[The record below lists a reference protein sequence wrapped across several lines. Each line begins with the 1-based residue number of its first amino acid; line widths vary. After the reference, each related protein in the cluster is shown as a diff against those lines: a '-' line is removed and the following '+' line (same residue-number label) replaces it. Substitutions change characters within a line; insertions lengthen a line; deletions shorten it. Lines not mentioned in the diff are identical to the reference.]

1 MIKPKVLF
9 LCSDNSCR
17 TQMAEAFLRAMAG
30 DSFEILSAGAEATA
44 LDREAVAAMREVGL
58 NISGQVPKKVD
69 RFLRERVAY
78 LVTLCD
84 RAMEHTC
91 PIFPGATWRLTWPL
105 ENPAAARSQQE
116 RRAATRRVRDEIRQY
131 VVQFVQEHA

>member
-44 LDREAVAAMREVGL
+44 LNREAVAAMHEVGL
-58 NISGQVPKKVD
+58 DISSQVPKKVD
-69 RFLRERVAY
+69 PFLRERVAY

-84 RAMEHTC
+84 RAVERTC
-91 PIFPGATWRLTWPL
+91 PIFPGATWRLTWQL

-116 RRAATRRVRDEIRQY
+116 RRAATRRVRDAIREH

>member
-1 MIKPKVLF
+1 MIKPEVLF

-17 TQMAEAFLRAMAG
+17 TQMAEAFLRDMAG
-30 DSFEILSAGAEATA
+30 ESFEILSASAEATA
-44 LDREAVAAMREVGL
+44 LDREAVAAMHEVGL
-58 NISGQVPKKVD
+58 DISGQVPKKVD
-69 RFLRERVAY
+69 LFLRERVAY

-84 RAMEHTC
+84 RAVERTC
-91 PIFPGATWRLTWPL
+91 PIFPGATWPLTWPL

-116 RRAATRRVRDEIRQY
+116 RRAATRRVRDAIREH

>member
-9 LCSDNSCR
+9 LCSDNSCH

-44 LDREAVAAMREVGL
+44 LNREAVAAMHEVGL
-58 NISGQVPKKVD
+58 DISSQVPKKVD
-69 RFLRERVAY
+69 PFLRERVAY

-84 RAMEHTC
+84 RAVERTC

>member
-44 LDREAVAAMREVGL
+44 LNREAVAAMHEVGL
-58 NISGQVPKKVD
+58 DISSQVPKKVD
-69 RFLRERVAY
+69 PFLRERVAY

-84 RAMEHTC
+84 RAVERTC

-116 RRAATRRVRDEIRQY
+116 RSAATRRVRDAIREH

>member
-1 MIKPKVLF
+1 MIKPEVLF

-17 TQMAEAFLRAMAG
+17 TQMAEAFLRDMAG
-30 DSFEILSAGAEATA
+30 ESFEILSAGAEATA

-58 NISGQVPKKVD
+58 DISGQVPKKVD
-69 RFLRERVAY
+69 LFLRERAAY

-84 RAMEHTC
+84 RAVERTC
-91 PIFPGATWRLTWPL
+91 PIFPGATWPLTWPL
-105 ENPAAARSQQE
+105 ENPAAARSRQE
-116 RRAATRRVRDEIRQY
+116 RRAATRRVRDAIREH